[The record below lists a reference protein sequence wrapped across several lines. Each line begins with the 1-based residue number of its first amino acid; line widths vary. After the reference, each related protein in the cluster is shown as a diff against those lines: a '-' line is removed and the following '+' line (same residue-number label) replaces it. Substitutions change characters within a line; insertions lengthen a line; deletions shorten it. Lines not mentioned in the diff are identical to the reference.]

1 MKAPAFAYAKPASLG
16 EVFELLERHA
26 DGAKVL
32 AGGQSLIPALNM
44 RLSSPELLIDITGVA
59 QLAGIKVSG
68 GVVRIGA
75 LATHA
80 EIGAS
85 PEIAKHAPLLAQA
98 VPHIAHAAIRNV
110 GTIGGSLALADP
122 AAEYPACV
130 VALDATLVIASKR
143 GERRVKAREF
153 FKGLYETELKPG
165 EILTAVE
172 FPAAASGDRS
182 AFLELARR
190 HGDYA
195 IVGVAAR
202 ATLAGGKLTNV
213 ALAFLGAGVTPVLAK
228 HAATAVEGKAV
239 GTDVVAAAQAA
250 LAKDLDPPK
259 DLYTSSATKLHLAR
273 VLLGRA
279 LDSLSLDGR
288 GPGRG

>member
-16 EVFELLERHA
+16 EVLDLLARYG
-26 DGAKVL
+26 DRAKLL
-32 AGGQSLIPALNM
+32 AGGQSLIAALNM
-44 RLSSPELLIDITGVA
+44 RLDSPEALIDITGIA
-59 QLAGIKVSG
+59 ELMGISVDG
-68 GVVRIGA
+68 NTVRIGA
-75 LATHA
+75 LTTHA
-80 EIGAS
+80 EIGVSAV
-85 PEIAKHAPLLAQA
+85 IARRAPLLAQA

-130 VALDATLVIASKR
+130 AALDATLVIAAKR

-153 FKGLYETELKPG
+153 FKALYETDLKPG
-165 EILTAVE
+165 EVLAGVE
-172 FPAAASGDRS
+172 IPAAAPNDRC

-195 IVGVAAR
+195 IIGLAAT
-202 ATLAGGKLTNV
+202 AKFVGGKLSNV
-213 ALAFLGAGVTPVLAK
+213 SLAFLGAGATPVLAK
-228 HAATAVEGKAV
+228 GAAAAVEGKAI
-239 GTDVVAAAQAA
+239 GADVVTAAQAA

-259 DLYTSSATKLHLAR
+259 DLYTSPATKLHLAR

-279 LDSLSLDGR
+279 LNGLVA
-288 GPGRG
+288 